1 VNWKRVMHSRTL
13 VLALAVVSAPA
24 CNAINSSLLGS
35 GSGNTDASVTSG
47 DSGGGGDSSV
57 TPPTDMLV
65 VSYEFEDGTGAM
77 VTDSA
82 RGLNATLS
90 NPAMWTANG
99 RNGKGIAMVAAIPA
113 NQYVSLPD
121 GILTST
127 DDFTISA
134 WVKLSSNPIWAR
146 IYDIGNGLPD
156 PANRFM
162 YLTLNGFAPGTTQSD
177 GVQADSY
184 GGTPSNES
192 VIATNTFVPTGVWK
206 HIAVTGSGGERKLYI
221 DGFPVATL
229 DNGPAIAPREME
241 PISPQSWIGK
251 SRFDSDSG
259 FSGSIDE
266 FRIYSRVLTA
276 SEIEDLAWPK
286 MDYSY
291 WRFDDSSGTAA
302 KDSSDHHL
310 ATSLATGATW
320 TTGRLGG
327 AIAFAGGAAGENGPH
342 VVIAGNPLAGCST
355 AFSISMWIRIN
366 TDVPNSRVFDF
377 GTATTHDIYLT
388 PNDGTGMHF
397 GMKSPAG
404 TLDLVTSSPPIPAD
418 STWHHVAVTMD
429 AGNTVVL
436 FVDGMPMKTQPSPS
450 VHPADFANLT
460 EAYLGRSRGQ
470 DPYFNGAIDE
480 LRIACR
486 AFTPDEIKNLSR
498 P

>member
-1 VNWKRVMHSRTL
+1 MDSRIL
-13 VLALAVVSAPA
+13 VFVLAAASAPA
-24 CNAINSSLLGS
+24 CNAINSSLLGPAS
-35 GSGNTDASVTSG
+35 GTDASTSAG
-47 DSGGGGDSSV
+47 DSGGGGSGDASV
-57 TPPTDMLV
+57 VPPMDMLMV
-65 VSYEFEDGTGAM
+65 DYEFEDGTGM
-77 VTDSA
+77 KVTDAA
-82 RGLNATLS
+82 RGLDATLS
-90 NPAMWTANG
+90 DPAMWTANG

-113 NQYVSLPD
+113 SQYVSLPD

-134 WVKLSSNPIWAR
+134 WVKLASNPIWAR
-146 IYDIGNGLPD
+146 VYDIGNGLPD

-162 YLTLNGFAPGTTQSD
+162 YLTLNGFAPGTTTAD
-177 GVQADSY
+177 GVHADSY

-192 VIATNTFVPTGVWK
+192 VVATYTFVPTGVWK
-206 HIAVTGSGGERKLYI
+206 HIAVTGSGGQRRLYI
-221 DGFPVATL
+221 DGFPAATL

-251 SRFDSDSG
+251 SRFDTDSG

-276 SEIEDLAWPK
+276 SEIQDLAWPK
-286 MDYSY
+286 LDYAY
-291 WRFDDSSGTAA
+291 WRFDDSSGSAA

-310 ATSLATGATW
+310 ATSLANGATW

-327 AIAFAGGAAGENGPH
+327 AIGFGGGGSGENGPH
-342 VVIAGNPLAGCST
+342 VVIAGNPLAGCTS
-355 AFSISMWIRIN
+355 AFSIAAWIRIN
-366 TDVPNSRVFDF
+366 TDVPESRVFDF
-377 GTATTHDIYLT
+377 GTGTTHEIYLA
-388 PNDGTGMHF
+388 PDDGTGMHVH
-397 GMKSPAG
+397 MKSPAG
-404 TLDLVTSSPPIPAD
+404 TFDLVTSAPPIPAD
-418 STWHHVAVTMD
+418 STWHHVAMTMD

-436 FVDGMPMKTQPSPS
+436 FVDGAPVKTQPSPN
-450 VHPADFANLT
+450 VRAADFANLS
-460 EAYLGRSRGQ
+460 EAYLARSRGQ

>member
-1 VNWKRVMHSRTL
+1 MDTRILVL
-13 VLALAVVSAPA
+13 VLAGASA
-24 CNAINSSLLGS
+24 CNAITKDLLGPGN
-35 GSGNTDASVTSG
+35 GSSDAAMPPD
-47 DSGGGGDSSV
+47 DSGGGSGDGSIIG
-57 TPPTDMLV
+57 PTDMLMV
-65 VSYEFEDGTGAM
+65 DYEFEDGTGAM

-99 RNGKGIAMVAAIPA
+99 RNGKGIAMTAAIPA
-113 NQYVSLPD
+113 SQYVSLPD
-121 GILTST
+121 GILTT
-127 DDFTISA
+127 TNDFTITA
-134 WVKLSSNPIWAR
+134 WVKLTSNPIWAR
-146 IYDIGNGLPD
+146 VYDIGNGLPD

-162 YLTLNGFAPGTTQSD
+162 YLTLNGFAPGTTTAD
-177 GVQADSY
+177 GVHADSY

-192 VIATNTFVPTGVWK
+192 VVATYTFMPVNVWK
-206 HIAVTGSGGERKLYI
+206 HIAVTGSGGQRKLYI
-221 DGFPVATL
+221 DGFPAATL
-229 DNGPAIAPREME
+229 DNGPAIAPQEME

-276 SEIEDLAWPK
+276 SEIQDLAWPK
-286 MDYSY
+286 NDYSY

-310 ATSLATGATW
+310 ATSLANGASW

-327 AIAFAGGAAGENGPH
+327 AIGFGGGAADDNAPH
-342 VVIAGNPLAGCST
+342 LVIAGNPLAGCT
-355 AFSISMWIRIN
+355 NAFSISLWIRIN
-366 TDVPNSRVFDF
+366 EDVPNSRVFDF
-377 GTATTHDIYLT
+377 GTAATHDIYLT

-397 GMKSPAG
+397 SMKSPAG
-404 TLDLVTSSPPIPAD
+404 TVDLVTSTPPVPAD
-418 STWHHVAVTMD
+418 RTWHHVAMTMD

-436 FVDGMPMKTQPSPS
+436 FVDGTPVKTQPSPNVRPS
-450 VHPADFANLT
+450 DFANLA
-460 EAYLGRSRGQ
+460 EAYLGRSRGH

-480 LRIACR
+480 LRIGCR

>member
-1 VNWKRVMHSRTL
+1 MHSRTL

-35 GSGNTDASVTSG
+35 GSGNTDGSVTSG
-47 DSGGGGDSSV
+47 DSGGGGGDSSV

-266 FRIYSRVLTA
+266 FRDLQPRADRQRDRGSGVAQDGLLVLA
-276 SEIEDLAWPK
+276 VRRQLRDRRQGLLGSPPGDLAR
-286 MDYSY
+286 D
-291 WRFDDSSGTAA
+291 RRDLDDRPTRRR
-302 KDSSDHHL
+302 DRL
-310 ATSLATGATW
+310 CRR
-320 TTGRLGG
+320 GRGR
-327 AIAFAGGAAGENGPH
+327 E
-342 VVIAGNPLAGCST
+342 
-355 AFSISMWIRIN
+355 R
-366 TDVPNSRVFDF
+366 
-377 GTATTHDIYLT
+377 
-388 PNDGTGMHF
+388 
-397 GMKSPAG
+397 PARRDRRQPARRLQHG
-404 TLDLVTSSPPIPAD
+404 VLDLDVDPDQHGCAQQPRVRLRHRHDPRHLPDAERRYRHALRHAVSRGHARSRDSSPPIPAD

>member
-1 VNWKRVMHSRTL
+1 MDSRTL
-13 VLALAVVSAPA
+13 IVVLVAASA
-24 CNAINSSLLGS
+24 CNVINRDLLGASDS
-35 GSGNTDASVTSG
+35 GAGTDAATPPR
-47 DSGGGGDSSV
+47 DSTGGGDSPV
-57 TPPTDMLV
+57 TPPSDMLMV
-65 VSYEFEDGTGAM
+65 DYEFEDGTGAM
-77 VTDSA
+77 ATDSA
-82 RGLNATLS
+82 RGLNGLLS

-99 RNGKGIAMVAAIPA
+99 RNGKGIAMVAAVPA

-121 GILTST
+121 GILSTT
-127 DDFTISA
+127 DDFTISV

-156 PANRFM
+156 PQNRFM
-162 YLTLNGFAPGTTQSD
+162 YLTLNGFAPGTTTAD
-177 GVQADSY
+177 GVHADSY
-184 GGTPSNES
+184 GGMASNES
-192 VIATNTFVPTGVWK
+192 VVATYTFVPTNVWK
-206 HIAVTGSGGERKLYI
+206 HIAVTGSGGQRKLYI
-221 DGFPVATL
+221 DGFPAATL

-241 PISPQSWIGK
+241 PISPQSWLGK

-259 FSGSIDE
+259 FSGSMDE

-276 SEIEDLAWPK
+276 SEIQDLAWPK
-286 MDYSY
+286 LDYSY

-310 ATSLATGATW
+310 ATSLANGAAW

-327 AIAFAGGAAGENGPH
+327 AIGFGGGSAGENGPH
-342 VVIAGNPLAGCST
+342 VVIAGNPLAACT
-355 AFSISMWIRIN
+355 NAFTISMWIRIN
-366 TDVPNSRVFDF
+366 MDVPNSRVFDF
-377 GTATTHDIYLT
+377 GTAGTHDIYLA

-404 TLDLVTSSPPIPAD
+404 TFDLVTSAPPIQAD

-436 FVDGMPMKTQPSPS
+436 FVDGMPVKTQPSPS
-450 VHPADFANLT
+450 VRPADFANLA
-460 EAYLGRSRGQ
+460 EAYLARSRGQ

-480 LRIACR
+480 LRIGCR